1 LTEDDRGLTFVFMP
15 ADEKPSVGR
24 VLEILKEA
32 GETGATGPEIARQ
45 FTAGRLQ
52 RRMTI
57 VNQILGRSRS
67 HGRVVR
73 GPMEPTKYY
82 HRVPTYRWYITPAG
96 VHFLAV
102 GLYEGIRAAKREEKN
117 REHAAR
123 VLRRRRLADLLTDA
137 YDKYDPETTPRCER
151 ERVIR
156 ELRAQGCTLHDI
168 GGVFGITRERVR
180 QIEAGFKTGRCKCS
194 RCNP

>member
-1 LTEDDRGLTFVFMP
+1 LTGEDRGLTFVFMP
-15 ADEKPSVGR
+15 ADEKPNAGR
-24 VLEILKEA
+24 ILEILKEA

-45 FTAGRLQ
+45 FTAGLLQ

-57 VNQILGRSRS
+57 VNQILGRNRD
-67 HGRVVR
+67 HGRVIR

-82 HRVPTYRWYITPAG
+82 HRVPTYRWFITPAG
-96 VHFLAV
+96 VHYLAM
-102 GLYEGIRAAKREEKN
+102 GLKEGIRAAALEEKN
-117 REHAAR
+117 RQRAAR
-123 VLRRRRLADLLTDA
+123 AAHRRRLADLLTDA
-137 YDKYDPETTPRCER
+137 YDKYDPDTTPRCER

-180 QIEAGFKTGRCKCS
+180 QIEAGFKTGRCKCR